1 MEQNEN
7 LENINPTPEEEKNAE
22 PEYTVE
28 ELLAQLNAAKAENKR
43 YKDAVTKAS
52 SEAATWKKQLRAR
65 QTQEE
70 QEAEAKRE
78 AEEERSNHLKA
89 VERELA
95 MMKATNRYLKQGMDE
110 KLAKECAELEAD
122 NDIDTLM
129 EKIASHRDASISAAV
144 KKAQE
149 DLLASRPEINAG
161 HGENGGKEE
170 EDQFKKAFMN
180 PDAY

>member
-1 MEQNEN
+1 MADNEN
-7 LENINPTPEEEKNAE
+7 LDLNQNQTPEPEDKQ
-22 PEYTVE
+22 PEYSVE

-95 MMKATNRYLKQGMDE
+95 IMKATNRYLKQGMDE
-110 KLAKECAELEAD
+110 KLAKECADLEAD
-122 NDIDTLM
+122 NDIETLM

-149 DLLASRPEINAG
+149 ELLASRPEINAG
-161 HGENGGKEE
+161 HGENGGKDD
-170 EDQFKKAFMN
+170 EDPFIKAFKN

>member
-1 MEQNEN
+1 MADNEN
-7 LENINPTPEEEKNAE
+7 LDLNQNQTPEPEDKQ
-22 PEYTVE
+22 PEYSVE

-43 YKDAVTKAS
+43 YKDAITKAS

-78 AEEERSNHLKA
+78 AEEERTNHLKA

-95 MMKATNRYLKQGMDE
+95 IMKATNRYLKQGMDE
-110 KLAKECAELEAD
+110 KLAKECADLEAD
-122 NDIDTLM
+122 NDIETLM

-149 DLLASRPEINAG
+149 ELLASRPEINAG
-161 HGENGGKEE
+161 HGENGGKDD
-170 EDQFKKAFMN
+170 EDPFIKAFKN

>member
-7 LENINPTPEEEKNAE
+7 LENQNPNPETNEHSE
-22 PEYTVE
+22 PEYSVE
-28 ELLAQLNAAKAENKR
+28 ELLSQLNAARAENKR

-52 SEAATWKKQLRAR
+52 SEAANWKKQLRAR

-78 AEEERSNHLKA
+78 AEEEQRNHLKS
-89 VERELA
+89 VERELS

-129 EKIASHRDASISAAV
+129 EKIASHKDAQISAAV

-149 DLLASRPEINAG
+149 DLLASRPDINAG
-161 HGENGGKEE
+161 HDERGGKEE
-170 EDQFKKAFMN
+170 EDPFIKGFKNPSAF
-180 PDAY
+180 